1 MQVDHHDLH
10 HEFPEMS
17 DAIAT
22 LRASNPLFERL
33 YGSYHR
39 LTGKVE
45 DLEEHDM
52 PVDDFTLEDMKK
64 YRVKLKDDLYHL
76 MLAYRAGQRATKS

>member
-1 MQVDHHDLH
+1 MYVEHHDLH
-10 HEFPEMS
+10 SEFPEME

-22 LRASNPLFERL
+22 LRNFNPMFASL
-33 YGSYHR
+33 YSKYHR

-52 PVDDFTLEDMKK
+52 PVHDFTMEDLKK
-64 YRVKLKDDLYHL
+64 QRVKVKDDLYHL
-76 MLAYRAGQRATKS
+76 MLAYRAGQQAAR

>member
-1 MQVDHHDLH
+1 MHVEHHDLH

-17 DAIAT
+17 DAINV
-22 LRASNPLFERL
+22 LRNGNPLFSRL
-33 YGSYHR
+33 YMTYER

-52 PVDDFTLEDMKK
+52 PVDDFTIEDMKK
-64 YRVKLKDDLYHL
+64 HRCKIKDDLYHL
-76 MLAYRAGQRATKS
+76 MMAYRAGQQQAVK

>member
-10 HEFPEMS
+10 QEFPDMQ
-17 DAIAT
+17 DAINN
-22 LRASNPLFERL
+22 LRNSNPLFASL

-52 PVDDFTLEDMKK
+52 PVHDFTLEDMKK
-64 YRVKLKDDLYHL
+64 QRVKLKDQLYSL
-76 MLAYRAGQRATKS
+76 MLAYRVGQQSVSK